1 MSPLRESHRNFAT
14 VFLTKKTRMVEWLG
28 YQKVKKFEDMFS
40 GFDTIHMCGGQ
51 TDKFTAARAAAP
63 IILPRDEF
71 VTTGIK

>member
-1 MSPLRESHRNFAT
+1 
-14 VFLTKKTRMVEWLG
+14 MVEWLG